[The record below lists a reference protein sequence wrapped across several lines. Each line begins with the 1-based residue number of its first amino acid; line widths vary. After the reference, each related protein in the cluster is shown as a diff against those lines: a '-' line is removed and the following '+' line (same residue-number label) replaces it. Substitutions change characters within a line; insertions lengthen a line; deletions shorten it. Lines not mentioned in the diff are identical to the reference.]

1 MMRINLVTLI
11 VYFFY
16 SIKTNEMNKFKGTM
30 QCNAMQKKIFFR
42 LTVGYCLCKLYCI
55 DLTLH

>member
-30 QCNAMQKKIFFR
+30 QCNAMQKKYFLDSR
-42 LTVGYCLCKLYCI
+42 LATVCANYI
-55 DLTLH
+55 AST